1 MLRASPAL
9 PNIFAS
15 EDPKLLYGFVH
26 LVNIYKKIDET
37 FITAWKTQ
45 ILPASIP
52 TGSLNRSQTLTTWL
66 TEFQRDF
73 DHPRALAMLEM
84 DETQRLDILVTQS
97 WVRMLVWQ
105 LGLRRGLLRDES
117 PTDSTVE
124 LAEVAIMSSRYPLRV
139 SQELLHVISNGERG
153 PLEAHGIGLVCPS
166 TFQIHVIAA
175 LSNLSACGVRWQLF
189 SLEQVVTN

>member
-9 PNIFAS
+9 PNIFTS
-15 EDPKLLYGFVH
+15 EDPKLIYGFVH

-45 ILPASIP
+45 IMPASIP
-52 TGSLNRSQTLTTWL
+52 TGSSHASQTLKTWL

-105 LGLRRGLLRDES
+105 LGLRRGLLRNES
-117 PTDSTVE
+117 PTNPSVD
-124 LAEVAIMSSRYPLRV
+124 LADIDIISSRYPLRI
-139 SQELLHVISNGERG
+139 SQELLGVVSNAERG
-153 PLEAHGIGLVCPS
+153 PLEAHGIGMVC
-166 TFQIHVIAA
+166 
-175 LSNLSACGVRWQLF
+175 L
-189 SLEQVVTN
+189 